1 MLEAFFI
8 SLMTLVG
15 LGSAAF
21 AVLVVAK
28 LYEGQR

>member
-21 AVLVVAK
+21 AALVVAK
-28 LYEGQR
+28 LYQGQR